1 MQMVNTQGCSAAAK
15 RFFQLDDEGTYYLV
29 VSTSLEGAKQLLRDS
44 HCVFGHDEA
53 VFDAAAFGRD
63 EAILDEAATLVWT
76 ELAPEQVAKK
86 LRCHTEDERGV
97 IKLSDANIGDWFSS
111 EW

>member
-1 MQMVNTQGCSAAAK
+1 MQMVNTQAAPK

-29 VSTSLEGAKQLLRDS
+29 VSTSLEGAKQLLRES
-44 HCVFGHDEA
+44 HCVFGHEEA
-53 VFDAAAFGRD
+53 AFDAAAFGRD
-63 EAILDEAATLVWT
+63 EGFPALVWT

-86 LRCHTEDERGV
+86 LRCHTENERGV
-97 IKLSDANIGDWFSS
+97 IKLSDADIGDWFSS

>member
-1 MQMVNTQGCSAAAK
+1 VTRK
-15 RFFQLDDEGTYYLV
+15 RFFKLEDEGTCYLV
-29 VSTSLEGAKQLLRDS
+29 VSTSLEGAKQLLRES
-44 HCVFGHDEA
+44 HCVFGHEETA
-53 VFDAAAFGRD
+53 LDAAS
-63 EAILDEAATLVWT
+63 TLVWT

>member
-1 MQMVNTQGCSAAAK
+1 MQMVNTQAAPK
-15 RFFQLDDEGTYYLV
+15 RFFQLDDEGNYYLV
-29 VSTSLEGAKQLLRDS
+29 VSTSLEGAKQLLRES
-44 HCVFGHDEA
+44 HCVFGHEEA
-53 VFDAAAFGRD
+53 AFDAAAFGRD
-63 EAILDEAATLVWT
+63 EALLEGVPALVWT